1 MGEDAGQLFRWE
13 GAAGM
18 AVLKKQESG
27 RQTACLGDPVR
38 DEDDGVT
45 FRKLQEQILD
55 VAGTG
60 RVEGCRRL
68 VQQEDLRLQGQRAGQ
83 TEALL
88 LAAGK
93 GAGRVAQ
100 PVMDFR
106 PQAHVFQTAPG
117 P

>member
-1 MGEDAGQLFRWE
+1 MRRVLVGSRDAVGF
-13 GAAGM
+13 
-18 AVLKKQESG
+18 
-27 RQTACLGDPVR
+27 
-38 DEDDGVT
+38 
-45 FRKLQEQILD
+45 
-55 VAGTG
+55 
-60 RVEGCRRL
+60 
-68 VQQEDLRLQGQRAGQ
+68 QQEDLRLQGQRAGQ